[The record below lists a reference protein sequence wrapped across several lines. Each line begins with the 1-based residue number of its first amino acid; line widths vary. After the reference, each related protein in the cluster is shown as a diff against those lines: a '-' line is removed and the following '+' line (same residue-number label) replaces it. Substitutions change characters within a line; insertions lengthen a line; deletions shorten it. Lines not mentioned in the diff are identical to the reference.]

1 MEGPLKI
8 EEIITYFSPDES
20 DLLEN
25 KIKNYDGR
33 ALILVETVFLVDK
46 SEWGPLHKWGG
57 AETVFVTRTRQ

>member
-25 KIKNYDGR
+25 KIKNYDVR

-46 SEWGPLHKWGG
+46 SEWGPLHK
-57 AETVFVTRTRQ
+57 